1 MLLRSLSTTASEI
14 YRSLRQPTDS
24 AEEAIFLRSVTSRLS
39 EIFLLSVTSRPSES
53 SIPGV
58 SYPSTRRRLARFSAN
73 EPPPAEPVVS
83 GSPLKG
89 GKESS
94 SFVPV
99 PVPVPVPESYDTVG
113 QLKPIESRAAC
124 MAVFLV
130 AGRRRE
136 RERVRVDAGT
146 AEPYEFSPAE
156 PVV

>member
-1 MLLRSLSTTASEI
+1 MEVDVRGGLISKSDRGELRTTVDKVT
-14 YRSLRQPTDS
+14 RQ
-24 AEEAIFLRSVTSRLS
+24 R
-39 EIFLLSVTSRPSES
+39 
-53 SIPGV
+53 
-58 SYPSTRRRLARFSAN
+58 N

-94 SFVPV
+94 SF
-99 PVPVPVPESYDTVG
+99 VPVPESYDTVG

-136 RERVRVDAGT
+136 RDRERERVRVDAGT

>member
-1 MLLRSLSTTASEI
+1 MST
-14 YRSLRQPTDS
+14 
-24 AEEAIFLRSVTSRLS
+24 AILYDPKLFVIL
-39 EIFLLSVTSRPSES
+39 
-53 SIPGV
+53 
-58 SYPSTRRRLARFSAN
+58 N

-124 MAVFLV
+124 LAVFLV

-136 RERVRVDAGT
+136 RDRERDRVRVDAGT